1 MSDAGLIDVHHH
13 ILPPAYVTAL
23 GNRMGAQGLTGA
35 TPRWSPEISLE
46 AMDRNGIAAA
56 VASISSPGVWL
67 GNVAESAALARACN
81 DDAARLVQDHPSRFG
96 FFATLPL
103 PDVDA
108 ALREAERAFDT
119 LGAEG
124 VCLLTNFGGIYPGDA
139 RLAPLFAELDRRGAV
154 VFFHPTA
161 SSGWAQLPEVPWPT
175 LEFPFDTTR
184 AITSLLMGGTL
195 ARCRDIRFIFA
206 HAGGAVPFLAE
217 RIARLNVLPAFREA
231 VPDGVLPTLARIH
244 VDVALSAN
252 PLIFASLQ
260 QIVAPERIVF
270 GSDYPHAGEPTMAAT
285 AAGLSR
291 LGLDEA
297 AHRAIARDTALRL
310 FPALARRMAPGRA
323 G

>member
-1 MSDAGLIDVHHH
+1 MSGAGIVDVHHH
-13 ILPPAYVTAL
+13 ILPPAYVAAL
-23 GNRMGAQGLTGA
+23 GARMGAQGLTGA

-46 AMDRNGIAAA
+46 AMERNGIAAA
-56 VASISSPGVWL
+56 VTSISSPGVWH
-67 GNVAESAALARACN
+67 GNPAEAAALARDCN
-81 DDAARLVQDHPSRFG
+81 EYAARMVQDHPSRFG

-103 PDVDA
+103 PDIDA
-108 ALREAERAFDT
+108 ALRETERAFDT

-139 RLAPLFAELDRRGAV
+139 RLAPLFDELDRRGAV

-161 SSGWAQLPEVPWPT
+161 SAGWTQLPDIPWPT

-184 AITSLLMGGTL
+184 AVVSLLMGGTL
-195 ARCRDIRFIFA
+195 ARCRRIRFIFA

-217 RIARLNVLPAFREA
+217 RIARLNAIPAFREA
-231 VPDGVLPTLARIH
+231 VPDGVLPTLGRIH

-252 PLIFASLQ
+252 RLIFASLQ
-260 QIVAPERIVF
+260 QVLPASQMVF

-285 AAGLSR
+285 VGGLAA
-291 LGLDEA
+291 LDLEEE

-310 FPALARRMAPGRA
+310 FPGLGRRMGAA
-323 G
+323 